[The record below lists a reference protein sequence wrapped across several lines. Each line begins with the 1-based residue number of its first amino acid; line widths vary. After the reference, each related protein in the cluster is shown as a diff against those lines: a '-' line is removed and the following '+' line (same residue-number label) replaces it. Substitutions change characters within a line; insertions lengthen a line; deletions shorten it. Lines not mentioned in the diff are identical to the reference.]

1 MRLYSGVLVHMADL
15 RTTGEAGIPGFLR
28 GVVFVHHNSML
39 PVRAESLL
47 QRLSWTDHPIE
58 RDEFEYQQLW
68 LANSLSRGNPLL
80 KAAH

>member
-15 RTTGEAGIPGFLR
+15 RTTREAGIPGFLR

-68 LANSLSRGNPLL
+68 LANSLSRGNSLL